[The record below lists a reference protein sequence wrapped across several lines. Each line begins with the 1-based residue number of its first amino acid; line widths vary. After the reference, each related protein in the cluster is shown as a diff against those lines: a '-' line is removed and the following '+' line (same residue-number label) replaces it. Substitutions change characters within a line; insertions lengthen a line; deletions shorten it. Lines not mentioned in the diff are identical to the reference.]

1 MVPNENAIPYRNP
14 TVLTDDIDEQE
25 IISSFENGEWF
36 SVLTDER
43 LNQLEQYAKNTFN
56 KNKRIVVE
64 ISSKDLYDIE
74 IKAIREGLSYQTLIT
89 SILHKYISGQ
99 LIEK

>member
-1 MVPNENAIPYRNP
+1 MISNENKIPYRNS
-14 TVLTDDIDEQE
+14 TVFIDDIDEQE
-25 IISSFENGEWF
+25 TISSFENGEWF

-43 LNQLEQYAKNTFN
+43 RNQLEQYAKNTFN
-56 KNKRIVVE
+56 KDKRVVVE

-74 IKAIREGLSYQTLIT
+74 IKAIEEGLSYQTLIT

-99 LIEK
+99 LIER